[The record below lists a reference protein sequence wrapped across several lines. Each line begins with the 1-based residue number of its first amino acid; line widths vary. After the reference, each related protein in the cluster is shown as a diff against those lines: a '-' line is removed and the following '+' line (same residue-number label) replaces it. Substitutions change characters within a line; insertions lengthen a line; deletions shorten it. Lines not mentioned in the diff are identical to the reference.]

1 MSVHLTHAGIVSNR
15 LNVRSRKQRRDS
27 PGTLFRREQSLVGDR
42 TFLLKFALKVT
53 HPAFEHDFDRYPL
66 IRPTAPTFGSQCS
79 KFYPKPV
86 HFRRSYSRTR
96 ERWRPFF
103 RPIKYLQYSPSGEM
117 YIWNM
122 YPPLVNVRAR
132 SSLITESS
140 QYCSD
145 RRRKLWRRRTFT
157 LELSV
162 LAGSCSRPR
171 PRPTCTC

>member
-1 MSVHLTHAGIVSNR
+1 MIAQGLSSDANSRWWATAHSSSN
-15 LNVRSRKQRRDS
+15 LRSKWPTQLSNTISTD
-27 PGTLFRREQSLVGDR
+27 
-42 TFLLKFALKVT
+42 
-53 HPAFEHDFDRYPL
+53 
-66 IRPTAPTFGSQCS
+66 IRSYGLQPPSFGSQCS
-79 KFYPKPV
+79 KFHPKPV

-117 YIWNM
+117 HIWNM

-145 RRRKLWRRRTFT
+145 RRRKRWRRRTFT